1 MFPTRKAVVTSF
13 TGSTTATGVSYTAQT
28 MQLYVDG
35 SCFGD
40 DMGYSAEE
48 KCVDLKAGL
57 NTTFAAFVVFL
68 LSLHLG

>member
-1 MFPTRKAVVTSF
+1 MGHA
-13 TGSTTATGVSYTAQT
+13 
-28 MQLYVDG
+28 LE
-35 SCFGD
+35 D
-40 DMGYSAEE
+40 DMGYSAKE